1 MTFKRLPIREK
12 IQPIPPTFH
21 MFACNSLILLAFLI
35 SSSSKASG
43 IKVNFIS
50 CFVSDIM
57 CFIQSYSSLQ
67 SICASFVPSL
77 FPHPCDSSS
86 SPQGFPS
93 SLASCF
99 SCSFLHSLSL
109 SKLVYRPFCVFQ
121 FSSWNISSLEWS
133 IQFLKLMC

>member
-12 IQPIPPTFH
+12 IQPIPATFH
-21 MFACNSLILLAFLI
+21 MFACKSLILLAFLI

-86 SPQGFPS
+86 SPQGFPP
-93 SLASCF
+93 SLASF
-99 SCSFLHSLSL
+99 FL
-109 SKLVYRPFCVFQ
+109 P
-121 FSSWNISSLEWS
+121 ISSFFVALRS
-133 IQFLKLMC
+133 SFIVHFVCSSSLLGIFHPQNSPFNF